1 MKLSRNLTFSLC
13 FLVNKL
19 IYVTQPLGGFFFG
32 FFVSFFNVCY
42 FLCGATGV
50 SEVL

>member
-19 IYVTQPLGGFFFG
+19 IYVTQPLGFFW
-32 FFVSFFNVCY
+32 FFLLVFFKCMLLPLWCY
-42 FLCGATGV
+42 RCV
-50 SEVL
+50 